1 MGIASGVTRMS
12 QLHLTDE
19 ILMAFADGEL
29 DESVAAAVAK
39 AMAEDLGLA
48 RRVVEFQQSRRLTR
62 SAFSSSLA
70 PDVPPELYAAVS
82 AQVRAFEAANGAK
95 DTVTEFKPR
104 KPPVERSG
112 RLPPSYMKVALA
124 ASVAALALAAGYFA
138 GQQNIPG
145 ANSLIAQL
153 ESSPVREA
161 LSRAASGQDVELPSG
176 RLRVISTYRLASGSL
191 CREFKLQASS
201 GAADAIACHRGEWNV
216 AFAAARPVGNADYV
230 PSDGA
235 DLIASYLQNLNAGE
249 PLVDGAEAQA
259 LTEAAR

>member
-1 MGIASGVTRMS
+1 MS

-29 DESVAAAVAK
+29 DEAVASAVAK
-39 AMAEDLGLA
+39 AMAENPGLA

-62 SAFSSSLA
+62 SAFSSALA
-70 PDVPPELYAAVS
+70 PQVSPELYAAVS
-82 AQVRAFEAANGAK
+82 AQVRAFEAAGRAG

-104 KPPVERSG
+104 KLPSQASAR
-112 RLPPSYMKVALA
+112 RLPSFFNMALA

-138 GQQNIPG
+138 GQRDVSG
-145 ANSLIAQL
+145 TGSLVAQL
-153 ESSPVREA
+153 EGPPVRDA
-161 LSRAASGQDVELPSG
+161 LSTVASGQDVELPTG
-176 RLRVISTYRLASGSL
+176 RLRVISTYRLANGSL

-201 GAADAIACHRGEWNV
+201 GTADAIACRGGEWNV
-216 AFAAARPVGNADYV
+216 AFATTRPAGNADYV

-235 DLIASYLQNLNAGE
+235 DLVTAYLQSVNAGE

-259 LTEAAR
+259 LTGSAR